1 MPDKSSDNKRL
12 ARNTL
17 YLYMRTLIVMGV
29 TIFTSR
35 IILDVLGVED
45 YGIYNVVGGFVS
57 MFAVLSGTLTAS
69 SQRFIAFELG
79 KKDSNVKQIFST
91 TVSIHAILAIG
102 LFALLECF
110 GLWFLNHKMNIVSER
125 MMAANWVFH
134 CSVITFC
141 VNLFS
146 IPYNA
151 AIVAY
156 ERMSA
161 FAYISIFEVLCKLG
175 AVYALYVIA
184 YDSLIVYAV
193 FMLVVAIFLRCLYG
207 IYCNRHF
214 AECHYEFTLDRKVFR
229 EMMGFSG
236 WNFIGSSASILN
248 NQGINI
254 LTNLYF
260 GVVYNAARGIAMQV
274 DSAINTFVQNFMMAL
289 NPQITKNYAAG
300 KYGQVNTM
308 IYMGTKYA
316 FFLFWIICL
325 PIYLNTD
332 FLLSIWL
339 KEVPLYASVFIRLG
353 IIYNLCQNLSQC
365 LYIAMLAT
373 GKIKK
378 YQIIV
383 GGLSILAFPA
393 SWLFFEFGLPS
404 EWGYW
409 AMIIFSIICLMARLV
424 ILQDMIPCFSAS
436 LYMKEV
442 LLPIFFT
449 VLPTSIVLYYTH
461 KMILEITFFKFL
473 IETVCCLM
481 ICGGFIYYVGL
492 KKAER
497 RYLLK
502 TVQNRI
508 HK

>member
-1 MPDKSSDNKRL
+1 
-12 ARNTL
+12 
-17 YLYMRTLIVMGV
+17 
-29 TIFTSR
+29 
-35 IILDVLGVED
+35 
-45 YGIYNVVGGFVS
+45 
-57 MFAVLSGTLTAS
+57 
-69 SQRFIAFELG
+69 
-79 KKDSNVKQIFST
+79 
-91 TVSIHAILAIG
+91 
-102 LFALLECF
+102 
-110 GLWFLNHKMNIVSER
+110 MNIASER

-151 AIVAY
+151 AIVAF

-161 FAYISIFEVLCKLG
+161 FAYISIFEVVCKLG

-193 FMLVVAIFLRCLYG
+193 FMLVVAIFLRCMYG

-214 AECHYEFTLDRKVFR
+214 AECHYEFTLDWKVFR

-260 GVVYNAARGIAMQV
+260 GVVYNAASGIAMQV
-274 DSAINTFVQNFMMAL
+274 DNAINTFVQNFMMAL

-300 KYGQVNTM
+300 KYDQINTM

-316 FFLFWIICL
+316 FFLFWILCL

-339 KEVPLYASVFIRLG
+339 KEVPLYAAVFIRLG

-461 KMILEITFFKFL
+461 KMILEITYFKFL
-473 IETVCCLM
+473 IETMCCM
-481 ICGGFIYYVGL
+481 IICGGFIYYVGL
-492 KKAER
+492 KKTER